1 MTDIDNEEKK
11 IEAVETLRSSIAK
24 RRVSLTKGEEEF
36 LRALLLDDTTPT
48 SSLLQANRR
57 LSDDMLFSLPNFDD
71 LQQEASEKYTRP
83 QHNHIGLWSAFHD
96 GIRPKTLL
104 RAGSKLQE
112 SKSLEDEKSTT
123 NVEIKEG
130 GDSVQSDEEV
140 RHNRSDD
147 KSQSSSIPENDAPP
161 DHYDAWEVLKDEY
174 ANDFGFD
181 YSPQNLF
188 SSDSLDEDENH
199 GFAILGTSA
208 DDKTAH
214 PHVLS
219 PPLLDSLMTFLPESI
234 QNQNYWLKYSL
245 VRDGASLSTLVRY
258 VRAARRTILAI
269 ETMDGNVFGCFTSA
283 FWKCTSSDGFYGN
296 GESFLWR
303 MRHNRNLHC
312 NSLFEQAQMESEVD
326 VYMYSHENEM
336 VQLCTKQ
343 RIAVGG
349 GALEAQESDTNPSD
363 SYGFGLALNEFLRTG
378 SSSPCATFR
387 NPCLVDGGPT
397 DQPFQIANLEVWT
410 LTPCTTVD
418 AAERLEMS
426 QFFIHHQSTTTL
438 GSPTTSIRGRSGH
451 TRNFSST
458 SDFSGDD
465 FSQGKFY
472 RRIGENEENEDQ
484 RDIFQYIGM
493 MNSSTKLL

>member
-1 MTDIDNEEKK
+1 
-11 IEAVETLRSSIAK
+11 
-24 RRVSLTKGEEEF
+24 
-36 LRALLLDDTTPT
+36 
-48 SSLLQANRR
+48 
-57 LSDDMLFSLPNFDD
+57 
-71 LQQEASEKYTRP
+71 
-83 QHNHIGLWSAFHD
+83 
-96 GIRPKTLL
+96 
-104 RAGSKLQE
+104 
-112 SKSLEDEKSTT
+112 
-123 NVEIKEG
+123 
-130 GDSVQSDEEV
+130 
-140 RHNRSDD
+140 
-147 KSQSSSIPENDAPP
+147 
-161 DHYDAWEVLKDEY
+161 
-174 ANDFGFD
+174 
-181 YSPQNLF
+181 
-188 SSDSLDEDENH
+188 LDEDENH